1 MSARLRAHLE
11 RVTDELARSIS
22 HPAYLERVRDIHNA
36 PSDKQYELAEQT
48 TLGWARDQGVPVS
61 RSLRSVPRT
70 FENPEFARK
79 NGVQSPGIEPGAQD
93 GAAPAESFDTSSWR
107 SGTGYDI
114 MAGIPD
120 PEQVAGAVR
129 KEMSAIIDFVV
140 SQPFQLLLGEL
151 RFTPHEDRPQFVL
164 DVILN
169 KEEREARGVYVPK
182 NMLVKRST
190 FHDGRPT
197 LFCVSA
203 LTQLAKPWRKLTVTF
218 DNETIDP

>member
-1 MSARLRAHLE
+1 MIPKSGHRFSEKIMLHQREDDMSARLRAQL
-11 RVTDELARSIS
+11 D
-22 HPAYLERVRDIHNA
+22 RVRDIPNA

-120 PEQVAGAVR
+120 PEQVAGAV
-129 KEMSAIIDFVV
+129 
-140 SQPFQLLLGEL
+140 
-151 RFTPHEDRPQFVL
+151 
-164 DVILN
+164 
-169 KEEREARGVYVPK
+169 
-182 NMLVKRST
+182 
-190 FHDGRPT
+190 
-197 LFCVSA
+197 
-203 LTQLAKPWRKLTVTF
+203 
-218 DNETIDP
+218 